1 MLKFEKV
8 INVSDSEFY
17 DTVLLS
23 IVGEIKQ
30 ATGKTISVSDLKN
43 GYKYKSKVKRNGKW
57 VEGSVNIRRPILN
70 KEIVTTL
77 TVLKSSYEMKYT
89 IEKLSENSIKATHIQ
104 TSSVSDN
111 FLNKMLFKI
120 RTNKRFNHIEKYIKQ
135 TRIKET

>member
-43 GYKYKSKVKRNGKW
+43 GYKYKNKVKRNGKW

-111 FLNKMLFKI
+111 FLNKALFKI

-135 TRIKET
+135 TRTKET